1 MQQALFPRQLSP
13 KIFHPGL
20 KQETVS
26 YLLQSPRRLVRP
38 GSCWPQ
44 SVSPLHYSEPV
55 AAWEENHIQR
65 VLGQGLLRK
74 QAGSTPHASP
84 SPPHNTHTYKFT
96 SICDAKS
103 SLSLTESHVL
113 SLDFSKMKHVKMSA
127 GWQQKGTST
136 HKAHKYKH
144 PETLNQKKKPV
155 RPQASTP
162 THPYPTPPH
171 PMSAAIC
178 RVLG

>member
-1 MQQALFPRQLSP
+1 M
-13 KIFHPGL
+13 
-20 KQETVS
+20 
-26 YLLQSPRRLVRP
+26 
-38 GSCWPQ
+38 
-44 SVSPLHYSEPV
+44 
-55 AAWEENHIQR
+55 N
-65 VLGQGLLRK
+65 
-74 QAGSTPHASP
+74 
-84 SPPHNTHTYKFT
+84 
-96 SICDAKS
+96 
-103 SLSLTESHVL
+103 
-113 SLDFSKMKHVKMSA
+113 HVKMSA

-178 RVLG
+178 RVLGWEEVGNQEALQSRLPGANWKISEAS